1 MKKKLLLGVIMLL
14 MAAFAHA
21 QKTYVLLTGINN
33 YGTGKNNLNFPVNDA
48 KDLKQIFEHQ
58 GAIVALLTSK
68 FVTKDNINKKLDA
81 IIKLAKPEDKVIF
94 FFSGHGGSDVFCCY
108 RFQEYHYS
116 ELALKLSKARTDKV
130 FCFIDACH
138 SGSAQ
143 YAVGASSGL
152 DGVRPV
158 FCMASR
164 PEEYSSERFL
174 VDNGIFTQALIKALR
189 GKADYDGNRAI
200 TLMETFKYVHNDVIQ
215 RSANKQHPQLAGNS
229 ALFNTVITKW

>member
-81 IIKLAKPEDKVIF
+81 IIKLAKPEDKVT
-94 FFSGHGGSDVFCCY
+94 FS
-108 RFQEYHYS
+108 
-116 ELALKLSKARTDKV
+116 LATAVLMCS
-130 FCFIDACH
+130 
-138 SGSAQ
+138 SAI
-143 YAVGASSGL
+143 AFRS
-152 DGVRPV
+152 
-158 FCMASR
+158 
-164 PEEYSSERFL
+164 
-174 VDNGIFTQALIKALR
+174 
-189 GKADYDGNRAI
+189 I
-200 TLMETFKYVHNDVIQ
+200 TIPNWL
-215 RSANKQHPQLAGNS
+215 
-229 ALFNTVITKW
+229 